1 MSSFLQLRSADSS
14 QPQSDRG
21 DDGAEGTSAALALQ
35 LNLPHEV
42 RLKLAK
48 TMRGEQLR
56 RYHEREKQLG
66 PATSEHG
73 PSVDAERG
81 GKAAR
86 LSGSTSGQRGTRVS
100 FGAKELLLD
109 AARKSDSEE
118 GIGS

>member
-1 MSSFLQLRSADSS
+1 MQLRSADSS
-14 QPQSDRG
+14 QPPSDRG

-73 PSVDAERG
+73 PSVDVERG
-81 GKAAR
+81 GTAAR
-86 LSGSTSGQRGTRVS
+86 SSGSGQRGTRVS